1 MTTLRIARR
10 RQGLKPEVLDEW
22 IVRPDE
28 SSDSSK
34 LVYIRS
40 QLRLA
45 QAEEPDAGWKLET
58 RGTEVSWHPIQV

>member
-10 RQGLKPEVLDEW
+10 RQGLKPEVLGEW

-28 SSDSSK
+28 YPESPK
-34 LVYIRS
+34 VAYIQRC
-40 QLRLA
+40 LA
-45 QAEEPDAGWKLET
+45 EAQTEEPDAGWTLET